1 MGRVRRG
8 GYTFIWWIGDH
19 DPRHVHVFDK
29 DGRLLTRVNLDTMQ
43 PMDIARISRKVL
55 ALIDE
60 LRNEGRL

>member
-1 MGRVRRG
+1 
-8 GYTFIWWIGDH
+8 
-19 DPRHVHVFDK
+19 
-29 DGRLLTRVNLDTMQ
+29 MQ